1 LKEYREVLLD
11 PRDPLVWEPGV
22 SAAVEALEEG
32 GILVHPTS
40 TVYGIG
46 AAATGELNAEINRLK
61 GRPPNRSLIRL
72 AGSVEVLRRELPGA
86 AWDGRAEKL
95 ATEFWPGPL
104 TLILDDGSEDGLG
117 VRVDGH
123 PILLVVLGRWRSLMT
138 STSLNLE
145 EEPPATRHRS
155 ARQVLD
161 AMPEPKQPTTFLAAG
176 SLPASASST
185 VVSVRE
191 KATEIL
197 RRGPIDR
204 RRIARCLGE
213 TL

>member
-1 LKEYREVLLD
+1 MKEYREIPLD

-46 AAATGELNAEINRLK
+46 AAATKELNAEINRLK
-61 GRPPNRSLIRL
+61 GRSSNRSLIRL

-86 AWDGRAEKL
+86 AWDERANKL

-104 TLILDDGSEDGLG
+104 TLILDDGSREGLA

-123 PILLVVLGRWRSLMT
+123 PLLLVVLGRWRSLMT

-145 EEPPATRHRS
+145 GEPPATRHRPV
-155 ARQVLD
+155 RKVLE
-161 AMPEPKQPTTFLAAG
+161 AMPEPERPTTFLAAG
-176 SLPASASST
+176 SLPASGSST
-185 VVSVRE
+185 VVSVRG
-191 KATEIL
+191 KAAEII
-197 RRGPIDR
+197 RKGPIDR

>member
-1 LKEYREVLLD
+1 MKEYREVRLD
-11 PRDPLVWEPGV
+11 PRNPLVWEPGV
-22 SAAVEALEEG
+22 SAAVETLAEG
-32 GILVHPTS
+32 GIL
-40 TVYGIG
+40 
-46 AAATGELNAEINRLK
+46 K
-61 GRPPNRSLIRL
+61 GRPGGMPLIRL
-72 AGSVEVLRRELPGA
+72 TPGVEVLRAECPAL
-86 AWDGRAEKL
+86 AWDERADKL

-104 TLILDDGSEDGLG
+104 TLILDDGSDAGLA

-138 STSLNLE
+138 STSLNLVGK
-145 EEPPATRHRS
+145 PPATRPRRVRE
-155 ARQVLD
+155 ALE
-161 AMPEPKQPTTFLAAG
+161 AMPEPSRPTTFLAAG

-197 RRGPIDR
+197 RSGPIDR

>member
-1 LKEYREVLLD
+1 MKEYREVLLD

>member
-1 LKEYREVLLD
+1 MKEYREIRLD

-22 SAAVEALEEG
+22 SAAVQALDEG

-46 AAATGELNAEINRLK
+46 AAVTEELNAEINRLK
-61 GRPPNRSLIRL
+61 GRSPNRSLIRL

-86 AWDGRAEKL
+86 AWDERVDKL

-104 TLILDDGSEDGLG
+104 TLILDDGSAEGLA

-123 PILLVVLGRWRSLMT
+123 PVLLVVLGRWRSLMT

-145 EEPPATRHRS
+145 GEPPATRR
-155 ARQVLD
+155 RPVRRVLE
-161 AMPEPKQPTTFLAAG
+161 AMPEPKRPLTFLAAG

-185 VVSVRE
+185 VVSVRG
-191 KATEIL
+191 KAPEII
-197 RRGPIDR
+197 RQGPIDR

>member
-1 LKEYREVLLD
+1 MKEYREIRVD

-22 SAAVEALEEG
+22 SAAVEALEER

-46 AAATGELNAEINRLK
+46 AAVTKELNAEINRLK
-61 GRPPNRSLIRL
+61 ARRWSRSLIRL
-72 AGSVEVLRRELPGA
+72 ASSVEVLRRETPGA
-86 AWDGRAEKL
+86 AWDERADKL
-95 ATEFWPGPL
+95 AAEFWPGPL
-104 TLILDDGSEDGLG
+104 TLILDDGSDEGLA

-145 EEPPATRHRS
+145 GEPPATRR
-155 ARQVLD
+155 RTVREVLD
-161 AMPEPKQPTTFLAAG
+161 AMPEPASPTTFLAAG

-185 VVSVRE
+185 VVSVRG
-191 KATEIL
+191 KATEVI
-197 RRGPIDR
+197 RKGPIDR